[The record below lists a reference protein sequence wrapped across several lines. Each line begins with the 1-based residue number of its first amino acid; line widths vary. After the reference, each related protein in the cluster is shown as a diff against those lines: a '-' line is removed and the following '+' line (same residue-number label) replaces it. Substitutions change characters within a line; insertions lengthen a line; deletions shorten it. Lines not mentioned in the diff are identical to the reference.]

1 MGTNIQIIGI
11 SGTNGS
17 GKDTAGQTLADRH
30 SYLFVS
36 VTDLLRAELNR
47 RGMPVERE
55 HLRALSAEWRRE
67 YGLAVLVDRAIEE
80 YNRLKGRYVGVAIAS
95 LRNPYEADRIHE
107 LGGVVIW
114 VDADP
119 QVRYRRIQNN
129 AEARA
134 RAGEDAKSFE
144 EFLAEE
150 EAEMHSK
157 NGDVASLD
165 MSAVKK
171 KADIYLVNDNTNLT
185 DFQDF
190 ITEQLFG
197 VHFKHETATTGVTP
211 SAGAVVVPPA
221 ASDAAPSIQPIPAA
235 PTSAPQPIQPL
246 AVPLQTP
253 DSAEQTPRS

>member
-1 MGTNIQIIGI
+1 MAVNLQIIGI
-11 SGTNGS
+11 AGTNGS
-17 GKDTAGQTLADRH
+17 GKDSTGLTLADRH

-47 RGMPVERE
+47 RGVPVDRE
-55 HLRALSAEWRRE
+55 NLRKLSAEWRRE

-107 LGGVVIW
+107 LGGIVLW

-119 QVRYRRIQNN
+119 KVRYQRIQNN

-134 RAGEDAKSFE
+134 RAGEDSKTFE

-150 EAEMHSK
+150 QTEMHAV
-157 NGDVASLD
+157 NGDAASLD

-171 KADIYLVNDNTNLT
+171 KADLFLVNDNTNLQ
-185 DFQDF
+185 DFQNF
-190 ITEQLFG
+190 ITE
-197 VHFKHETATTGVTP
+197 
-211 SAGAVVVPPA
+211 
-221 ASDAAPSIQPIPAA
+221 
-235 PTSAPQPIQPL
+235 
-246 AVPLQTP
+246 
-253 DSAEQTPRS
+253 